1 MARHASLVEIDAQAA
16 RALHRAMPERLYAA
30 LKHAILTGRLAPGGR
45 IVEAGLCEEFQVSRT
60 PLREALNRLAQEG
73 LLVLSPYKGYS
84 VTPLTVAHFREL
96 CELRR
101 ILEPGAAALAARR
114 STPALVAELE
124 ALAEITYTPGD
135 AASYAN
141 YLRTNGLFHLRLA
154 RATGNGLLEGMV
166 MSALDRHQRPCYLGL
181 DGGID
186 AATSSREH
194 FAIVAAIR
202 AGDAAEAA
210 RLMEHHIAS
219 GEERICA
226 ALVAAG
232 YP

>member
-1 MARHASLVEIDAQAA
+1 MARNASLVEIDAEAA
-16 RALHRAMPERLYAA
+16 RTLHQAMPQRLYAA
-30 LKHAILTGRLAPGGR
+30 VKHAILTGRLAPGGR
-45 IVEAGLCEEFQVSRT
+45 LVEGVLCEEFQVSRT

-73 LLVLSPYKGYS
+73 LLVLNPYKGYS
-84 VTPLTVAHFREL
+84 VTPLTVTHFREL

-114 STPALVAELE
+114 STPQLVAELE
-124 ALAEITYTPGD
+124 AVAEITYTPG
-135 AASYAN
+135 
-141 YLRTNGLFHLRLA
+141 
-154 RATGNGLLEGMV
+154 
-166 MSALDRHQRPCYLGL
+166 
-181 DGGID
+181 D

-194 FAIVAAIR
+194 FAIVTAIR
-202 AGDAAEAA
+202 AGDAAEAS